1 MLTAEEL
8 ESAEREEAALAVIR
22 GEGVAERDADAQRV
36 EVEEMENVAVLDGEG
51 DAEVEPLE
59 ECVTEEDGVPLGVS
73 LGVPDVLGDPVW
85 VNEGVLVAHEEGESA
100 LEKVALAEAVP
111 EAHVVPVNEPV
122 PVADTDAEPV
132 RVGDA
137 VADRLYVP
145 LPVMERVKVGEVE
158 PECVTDA
165 EGLSVPEPQDEALLE
180 GEGVPVEEWLT
191 EPERDP
197 CAAEGVDTGEKVAVP
212 VSDGVP
218 VLLTLGEGEEDTV
231 ADKEE

>member
-1 MLTAEEL
+1 MLTADRL
-8 ESAEREEAALAVIR
+8 ERADGVEAALSDVW

-36 EVEEMENVAVLDGEG
+36 DVEEIENVAVLDGEG
-51 DAEVEPLE
+51 DAEVEPLD

-73 LGVPDVLGDPVW
+73 LEVAEVLGDPVW
-85 VNEGVLVAHEEGESA
+85 VKEAELVAQEEGDSTP
-100 LEKVALAEAVP
+100 EKVALAEGVP
-111 EAHVVPVNEPV
+111 EAHGVPVNEPV

-158 PECVTDA
+158 PECVTDT

-197 CAAEGVDTGEKVAVP
+197 CAAEGVDTGENVAVL
-212 VSDGVP
+212 VSTVVS

-231 ADKEE
+231 ADTEE